1 MEGRINGVRKRRVA
15 HRSTAG
21 PNRPSKPRS
30 RMPGARCFDLGNSSL
45 NKIRRGLQKQQQVP
59 RTGVAKHKNT
69 TTSRCDEQAR
79 KQVEKPRTR
88 VVPKDENRRE
98 TSRKVQVRSIGHSD
112 RHQLKSLTLRDT
124 ELPTISTGLQKWPR
138 YSTVPVNRPCLL
150 DRRSNG
156 IGFIRFAK
164 SKSKT
169 QANEQKAFEIIQLN
183 DSLNEE
189 KKLKVNTSPSFCET
203 ISKYR
208 RRGGRSVR
216 VYMANNWSSLDWA
229 GLLVAQAKQHYI
241 KPTCIRMLQD
251 RPH

>member
-1 MEGRINGVRKRRVA
+1 MEGRINGVKKRRVA

-98 TSRKVQVRSIGHSD
+98 TSRKVQARSIIHSGRHRLQLANWD
-112 RHQLKSLTLRDT
+112 RVWRSVTRNYQRTRQDFRSDHA
-124 ELPTISTGLQKWPR
+124 
-138 YSTVPVNRPCLL
+138 TVAVNRPCLL

-189 KKLKVNTSPSFCET
+189 KKT
-203 ISKYR
+203 
-208 RRGGRSVR
+208 
-216 VYMANNWSSLDWA
+216 
-229 GLLVAQAKQHYI
+229 
-241 KPTCIRMLQD
+241 
-251 RPH
+251 